1 MKAKLCKGV
10 RIREEEFG
18 GIVLSKRRGARQVTS
33 IGFEILTQIKNNI
46 EIEKIIENLKKEY
59 SGSPER
65 IENDAHGFIEKLVEG
80 GVIEIEED

>member
-18 GIVLSKRRGARQVTS
+18 GIVLSKRGGARQVTS

-65 IENDAHGFIEKLVEG
+65 IENEVHGFIEKLVEG